1 MKRFL
6 AFIILAAMF
15 LGTMPTGTSFAEPLT
30 DGDYASIEFGT
41 LYTLHNVKR
50 YLFEQSGD
58 VAHLVRDGRECIRF
72 RYEAPRISFCY
83 IDADD
88 SVFKPGEKRKV
99 KVYVDYFDEGYGR
112 FSLRYCSPEN
122 AWTDWADVVKCEN
135 TQTWKTHQFILKD
148 ADFSGKC
155 NGYDIVLAQWSQQMS
170 RSEEDV
176 IFGGIRIE
184 KTDKEPIAVEFDS
197 AEYGNIFA
205 PGEELLINALV
216 TNNTNQDKNV
226 QLAYRIYDHKGE
238 PAEEKTEIK
247 KIGTNGG
254 TIEIRP
260 AVTEFG
266 TYTLKGALSYT
277 DEDGTSFSQ
286 EVEQYFSIADKF
298 APGERKNEDFGVCS
312 HWNMFPTE
320 EEVQRHQVTLSELGA
335 GWDRSEI
342 QWSLVEKAIGSYE
355 FPSYAECPKL
365 SYSRNIDTLLI
376 LDYGNVLYPDSGG
389 MENAMPGT
397 PEYLQAY
404 ANYCVKMLD
413 YYDGIIKYVEVWNE
427 VNNAEFNVKGDGI
440 EVYANLLKTVVP
452 IIKQAHPEVKIIGPV
467 TINATAEWFRELFNY
482 GVYDLLDCISTHPYQ
497 WNNTLEKDVMRKEI
511 KDIIDVCKE
520 FGEPK
525 PIWISEMGW
534 SIGLDASWAVKA
546 EERPTHAF
554 QMYNILKGEGL
565 ADKIIWYNFHNKGNN
580 IYESTYNLG
589 LVKHT
594 NNSVTPWAADD
605 LYVLF
610 AALNKKLGNAEPV
623 KFIRREDETCLYWYK
638 RPDGKSVMTAW
649 AEDTVKNVS
658 MYLGCTSLD
667 KYDMYGNK
675 LATLTSK
682 DGCFLIAAETEPVYY
697 EGDFHSF
704 EEREN
709 DLKLMSDTLAVGL
722 GEEVTVSAIEKNGSK
737 VTIEAESTLEQVG
750 TGTERVTLKT
760 LADHLEEYPVTVKV
774 FVDGSLRYHG
784 LMTVRTSAV
793 KTELKV
799 VPTNGNYS
807 KAILTVQNNAVYT
820 PVSGNVQLSIEG
832 RTEPLNKP
840 IRFVEIPPG
849 ESRSF
854 EMSLPEITKK
864 RHINLVTEVAM
875 DIGFRYSECETVDLN
890 TFTYTDN
897 PPVIDGRITPGEW
910 SGRWFA
916 CDTADSVKQINNWGG
931 VNDSSF
937 CGQLLW
943 DEEKLYMTVVAK
955 DNVFCQ
961 PYVDGNVW
969 QGDGLQFAFC
979 DYTHPKTLVTECT
992 AIAISHTEKG
1002 DQIFRS
1008 AAEYSGDRGIIETA
1022 EVKAERVNDGI
1033 VYEAAI
1039 PWKEIFYDG
1048 YVPKT
1053 GEYIGFSILM
1063 NDNDGGGRR
1072 GWLEYNS
1079 GIGTGRNYT
1088 MFGRTVV
1095 SK

>member
-6 AFIILAAMF
+6 AFIVLSAVVLCMV
-15 LGTMPTGTSFAEPLT
+15 PTGVGFAEIAT
-30 DGDYASIEFGT
+30 DDSYASIEFGA

-50 YLFEQSGD
+50 YLFEQSND

-72 RYEAPRISFCY
+72 RYAAPRISFCY

-88 SVFKPGEKRKV
+88 VIFKPGEEQKV

-122 AWTDWADVVKCEN
+122 AWTDWATVVKCEN
-135 TQTWKTHQFILKD
+135 TQTWKTHEFILKD
-148 ADFSGKC
+148 ADFSGRC

-170 RSEEDV
+170 RSEDDV
-176 IFGGIRIE
+176 IFGGVRIE
-184 KTDKEPIAVEFDS
+184 KTDGEPLAVEFHS
-197 AEYGNIFA
+197 TEYGNIFA
-205 PGEELLINALV
+205 PDDELLINAFV
-216 TNNTNQDKNV
+216 TNHTDEEKNI
-226 QLAYRIYDHKGE
+226 QLAYRVYDHKGE
-238 PAEEKTEIK
+238 LAEEKTETK
-247 KIGTNGG
+247 VIGTDGG

-260 AVTEFG
+260 SVTEFG
-266 TYTLKGALSYT
+266 TYTLKGTLSN
-277 DEDGTSFSQ
+277 DGEEPFSQ

-298 APGERKNEDFGVCS
+298 LPGERKNEDFGVCS
-312 HWNMFPTE
+312 HWNMFQTE
-320 EEVQRHQVTLSELGA
+320 EDVQSHQVTLSELGA
-335 GWDRSEI
+335 GWNRSEI
-342 QWSLVEKAIGSYE
+342 QWSLIEKVQGQYE
-355 FPSYAECPKL
+355 FPDYAEVPKL
-365 SYSRNIDTLLI
+365 SKEKNIDTLLI
-376 LDYGNVLYPDSGG
+376 MDYGNVLYPDSKGI
-389 MENAMPGT
+389 ENAMPDT
-397 PEYLQAY
+397 PAYLQAY
-404 ANYCVKMLD
+404 ADYCVKMLD
-413 YYDGIIKYVEVWNE
+413 YYGNIQYIEIWNE
-427 VNNAEFNVKGDGI
+427 VNNAEFNVTGAGT
-440 EVYANLLKTVVP
+440 EVYANLVKTVVP

-467 TINATAEWFRELFNY
+467 TMNATAEWLRELFSY
-482 GVYDLLDCISTHPYQ
+482 GVYDLFDCISTHPYQ
-497 WNNTLEKDVMRKEI
+497 WNRTFEKDVMRKEMQ
-511 KDIIDVCKE
+511 DMIDVCKE

-534 SIGLDASWAVKA
+534 STGLDAAWAVKA

-554 QMYNILKGEGL
+554 QMYNVLKGEGL

-589 LVKHT
+589 LVKH
-594 NNSVTPWAADD
+594 SRDAITPWAADD

-610 AALNKKLGNAEPV
+610 ATLNKKLGNAEPT

-649 AEDTVKNVS
+649 AEDNAKNVG

-682 DGCFLIAAETEPVYY
+682 DGCFLISAETEPVYY
-697 EGDFHSF
+697 EGDFHAF
-704 EEREN
+704 EEREC
-709 DLKLMSDTLAVGL
+709 DLSLSTDILTVGL
-722 GEEVTVSAIEKNGSK
+722 GEAVAVSAEAKNDSK
-737 VTIEAESTLEQVG
+737 VTIEAESALEQAG
-750 TGTERVTLKT
+750 NGTERVTLKT
-760 LADHLEEYPVTVKV
+760 PAERPGEHPVTVKV
-774 FVDGSLRYHG
+774 FADGILCYHG
-784 LMTVRTSAV
+784 SMIIRTNAV
-793 KTELKV
+793 ETGLKV

-807 KAILTVQNNAVYT
+807 KAILTVYNDAVYT
-820 PVSGNVQLSIEG
+820 PMSGTAKVLIEG
-832 RTEPLNKP
+832 NDVPLNKP

-849 ESRSF
+849 ESRSY

-875 DIGFRYSECETVDLN
+875 DSGFCYTDRETIDLN
-890 TFTYTDN
+890 VVTYTDK
-897 PPVIDGRITPGEW
+897 PPVIDGRVTPGEW
-910 SGRWFA
+910 NGRWFA
-916 CDTADSVKQINNWGG
+916 SDTADNVKQISDWGG

-943 DEEKLYMTVVAK
+943 DEEKLYMTIVAK

-961 PYVDGNVW
+961 PYADGDVW

-979 DYTHPKTLVTECT
+979 DYTHPKMLVTECT
-992 AIAISHTEKG
+992 AMAVSHTEKG

-1008 AAEYSGDRGIIETA
+1008 AAEYSGERGIVESA
-1022 EVKAERVNDGI
+1022 EVKAERTADGM
-1033 VYEAAI
+1033 VYEVSI
-1039 PWKEIFYDG
+1039 PWKEIFYEG

-1053 GEYIGFSILM
+1053 GEDMGFSILM
-1063 NDNDGGGRR
+1063 NDNDGDGRR

-1088 MFGRTVV
+1088 QFGRTPFA
-1095 SK
+1095 K